1 MFETTGKGL
10 EIGPSHNP
18 LMPKAAGFDVEILD
32 YLDAEGLR
40 RKYAA
45 AGVDLS
51 AVEEVDYIA
60 DGRPMTEVIG
70 ERQRYD
76 WIVASHVIE
85 HVPDVVAFLIDCE
98 ALLKPGG
105 SLVLAVPDKRCCFD
119 ILRPVSTVGQV
130 LQAHVD
136 DRKRPW
142 PGVIFDDIA
151 YTRKRSG
158 RIGWGLGDREPLEE
172 VRSPDVA
179 RQFFEQ
185 ACRDESYAD
194 VHCWVFVPSSFRL
207 IINSLAAFGM
217 TGLRELSFRDAG
229 GEFYAVLSTRAP
241 AQALDLGAL
250 ALSAQ
255 AEEREIFPAP

>member
-1 MFETTGKGL
+1 
-10 EIGPSHNP
+10 
-18 LMPKAAGFDVEILD
+18 MPKTAGFDVEILD

-45 AGVDLS
+45 ASVDLS

-70 ERQRYD
+70 ERHRYD

-85 HVPDVVAFLIDCE
+85 HVPNLVAFLIDCE

-151 YTRKRSG
+151 YARKRCG
-158 RIGWGLGDREPLEE
+158 RIGWGLRDPQFGRLMRLDNSSSKPAGTSPTSMFI
-172 VRSPDVA
+172 VGFSSPPRSD
-179 RQFFEQ
+179 
-185 ACRDESYAD
+185 
-194 VHCWVFVPSSFRL
+194 
-207 IINSLAAFGM
+207 
-217 TGLRELSFRDAG
+217 
-229 GEFYAVLSTRAP
+229 
-241 AQALDLGAL
+241 
-250 ALSAQ
+250 
-255 AEEREIFPAP
+255 